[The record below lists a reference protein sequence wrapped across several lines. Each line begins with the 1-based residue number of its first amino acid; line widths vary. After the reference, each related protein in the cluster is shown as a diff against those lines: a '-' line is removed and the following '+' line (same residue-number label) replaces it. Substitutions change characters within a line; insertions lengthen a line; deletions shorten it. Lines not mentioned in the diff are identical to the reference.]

1 MRSTVRD
8 DPLRVLLSISCI
20 LLIGCTTVQPNG
32 NQPAD
37 LSPEQRSCL
46 AETCGDSLASIGLS
60 DEAREYFIT
69 AALLRT
75 PEDSLRNDLIWK
87 AAGVSD
93 ASSVICAQLLLEQT
107 DSLAPYKALQ
117 LGGHEVG
124 RELISYISRQDC
136 VMPEYLYLVLA
147 DSLLMGGEAALALT
161 IIGNIPEDLPETA
174 LRSRTEVIYRALL
187 ETGKL
192 SDADSVFLA
201 AESSGDDELLSL
213 LCHYKGSWMI
223 RNGTP
228 GYREIF
234 QRAFELWPAAPVHA
248 HGYDMLREFIL
259 NDKSMAA
266 AVADPFYSGGLW
278 NELFDIAVNS
288 PDPDPHLWYLAART
302 RDRLGFYE
310 TAVEMLETYLE
321 KWPEGRD
328 TPDVLIYL
336 GRNLGRNG
344 NWRRGLDVIEQYASE
359 FPDHHRIGNLPWY
372 AGNMLTEN
380 RQWQQA
386 IPWFRTMVE
395 KYPFNVTA
403 DDAHFYLCFCLM
415 KTGRISDSMEEFGN
429 FISRW
434 TGSVY
439 LSSAKY
445 WLGKL
450 LLAEGNPDGSVILEQ
465 LIDEAP
471 FSLPANFARK
481 LLGKPA
487 WKPVF
492 TGESLADWMNRHG
505 HSPARPPEEALR
517 GLFLQEAGLRHF
529 ADGEFRKAEEI
540 AGGPD
545 YLAPFYLQNGVW
557 ERRPISGYMMW
568 DLAEDDN
575 DRPRELWMLRYQMAW
590 PELVVPAGEKYG
602 LDSLFAWAIIRNESM
617 FQPTCYSE
625 AGARGLIQMIPSTSE
640 YVALEQGWNYYSPDR
655 LYDPA
660 VSIEYGICYIAG
672 VLHEFSGNPV
682 ITAAAYNGGPHN
694 AIHWGANDMETD
706 EFFSLIT
713 YNEAKIYTQN
723 VLHSYIIYRA
733 LYLDQE

>member
-1 MRSTVRD
+1 MRSTDRT
-8 DPLRVLLSISCI
+8 LRVLLLITSIS
-20 LLIGCTTVQPNG
+20 LIGCTTLQPDG
-32 NQPAD
+32 NQPDD
-37 LSPEQRSCL
+37 LSFEQRSCL
-46 AETCGDSLASIGLS
+46 AETCGDSLAVIGLN
-60 DEAREYFIT
+60 DEARGCFIR

-75 PEDSLRNDLIWK
+75 PEDSLRHDLIWK
-87 AAGVSD
+87 AADVSD

-124 RELISYISRQDC
+124 RELISYISIHDC
-136 VMPEYLYLVLA
+136 VMPEYLYLALA
-147 DSLLMGGEAALALT
+147 DSLIAGGEADLAMM
-161 IIGNIPEDLPETA
+161 IMWNIPEELPETA
-174 LRSRTEVIYRALL
+174 LRSRTIIFYRALL
-187 ETGKL
+187 ETGRL
-192 SDADSVFLA
+192 SDADSVFQS
-201 AESSGDDELLSL
+201 AETSLDDELLSL
-213 LCHYKGSWMI
+213 LCHYKGAWMLHAGI
-223 RNGTP
+223 S
-228 GYREIF
+228 GYREVF

-248 HGYDMLREFIL
+248 HGYDVLREFIL
-259 NDKSMAA
+259 NDRSLAA

-278 NELFDIAVNS
+278 NELYDIAVNS

-310 TAVEMLETYLE
+310 TAVEMLQQYSE
-321 KWPEGRD
+321 KWPTGSD
-328 TPDVLIYL
+328 TPDAMIYL
-336 GRNLGRNG
+336 GRNLGRSG
-344 NWRRGLDVIEQYASE
+344 NWQRGLEVLEQYASE
-359 FPDHHRIGNLPWY
+359 FPDHHRIGNYPWY
-372 AGNMLTEN
+372 MGNMLVEN

-386 IPWFRTMVE
+386 IPWFRMTLE

-415 KTGRISDSMEEFGN
+415 KTGRISDSMEEFSN

-450 LLAEGNPDGSVILEQ
+450 LLAEGNPDGNVILEQ
-465 LIDEAP
+465 LIDTAP
-471 FSLPANFARK
+471 ASLPANFARE

-487 WKPVF
+487 WKPDY
-492 TGESLADWMNRHG
+492 TEESLIDWMTRHG
-505 HSPARPPEEALR
+505 HPPAHPPEEAFR

-529 ADGEFRKAEEI
+529 ADGEFRKGEDI
-540 AGGPD
+540 VGGPD

-557 ERRPISGYMMW
+557 ERRPLSGYLMW

-602 LDSLFAWAIIRNESM
+602 MDSLFAWAIIRNESM
-617 FQPTCYSE
+617 FQPDCYST

-640 YVALEQGWNYYSPDR
+640 YVALEQGWNQYSPDR

-672 VLHEFSGNPV
+672 VLHEFGGNPV
-682 ITAAAYNGGPHN
+682 KTAAAYNAGPHN
-694 AIHWGANDMETD
+694 AIHWGAIDMETD

-713 YNEAKIYTQN
+713 YNETKTYAQN
-723 VLHSYIIYRA
+723 VYHAYIIYRA
-733 LYLDQE
+733 LYLNQE

>member
-1 MRSTVRD
+1 MRSTD
-8 DPLRVLLSISCI
+8 SLLRILLLLCI
-20 LLIGCTTVQPNG
+20 PLIGCTTVQPNG

-37 LSPEQRSCL
+37 LSPEQRSFL
-46 AETCGDSLASIGLS
+46 AETCGDSLASTGLS

-75 PEDSLRNDLIWK
+75 PEDSLRHDLIWK

-107 DSLAPYKALQ
+107 DSIAPYKALQ

-124 RELISYISRQDC
+124 RELISYISRHDC

-147 DSLLMGGEAALALT
+147 DSLLVGGEAALALT
-161 IIGNIPEDLPETA
+161 IMGNIPEDLPETA
-174 LRSRTEVIYRALL
+174 LRSRTTVIYRALL
-187 ETGKL
+187 ETGRL
-192 SDADSVFLA
+192 SVADSVFLT

-223 RNGTP
+223 RVGIS

-259 NDKSMAA
+259 NDRSMAA

-310 TAVEMLETYLE
+310 TAVEMLEQYLE
-321 KWPEGRD
+321 KWPAGRD

-336 GRNLGRNG
+336 GRNLGRSG
-344 NWRRGLDVIEQYASE
+344 SWHRGLLVIEQYASE

-372 AGNMLTEN
+372 MGNMLTEN

-386 IPWFRTMVE
+386 IPWFRMTLE
-395 KYPFNVTA
+395 RYPFNVTA

-439 LSSAKY
+439 SSSAKY

-450 LLAEGNPDGSVILEQ
+450 LLAEGNPDGVVILEQ
-465 LIDEAP
+465 LIDDAP
-471 FSLPANFARK
+471 SSLPANFARE

-487 WKPVF
+487 WEPVY
-492 TGESLADWMNRHG
+492 TGESLIDWMNRHG
-505 HSPARPPEEALR
+505 HPPARPPEEALR

-529 ADGEFRKAEEI
+529 ADGEFRKAEDI

-557 ERRPISGYMMW
+557 ERRPISGYRMW
-568 DLAEDDN
+568 DLAGDDN

-590 PELVVPAGEKYG
+590 PELVVPASEKYG

-640 YVALEQGWNYYSPDR
+640 YVALEQGWDDYSPDR

-672 VLHEFSGNPV
+672 VQHEFSGDPI
-682 ITAAAYNGGPHN
+682 ITAAAYNAGPHN
-694 AIHWGANDMETD
+694 AVHWGAFDMEMD

-713 YNEAKIYTQN
+713 YNETKIYTQN